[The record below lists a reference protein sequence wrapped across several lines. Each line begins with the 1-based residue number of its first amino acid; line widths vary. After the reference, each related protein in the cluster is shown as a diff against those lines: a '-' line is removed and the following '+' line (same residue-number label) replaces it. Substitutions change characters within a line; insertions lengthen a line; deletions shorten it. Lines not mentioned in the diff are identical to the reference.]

1 MVINSGSLLVL
12 KVEIDDMKIK
22 RKNLKAY
29 SLLELL
35 VTLVVFAVLMT
46 MITQVLLLS
55 IESGRKISVRSKVR
69 GDLSELVTMMRRDFR
84 NAGKI
89 DEDHC
94 GESIFYTNPING
106 QEIIKS
112 TNPTDACFFSVLG
125 TNYAWIYGD
134 NNQSLCPNGSICKLK
149 EDINNNYQLFYQ
161 SSDVLFFD
169 PGTTRF
175 ELQIFPKTN
184 DHTTQGIFLASLSAN
199 TPPGSKLDVTTQ
211 YRQISVF
218 TRNF

>member
-1 MVINSGSLLVL
+1 MVINSGSPLVL
-12 KVEIDDMKIK
+12 KVDIDDMKIK

-84 NAGKI
+84 NTGKI
-89 DEDHC
+89 DEGNC
-94 GESIFYTNPING
+94 GESISYINPVNG
-106 QEIIKS
+106 QEVTKS
-112 TNPTDACFFSVLG
+112 TDACFFSISG
-125 TNYAWIYGD
+125 TNYAWVYGE
-134 NNQSLCPNGSICKLK
+134 NNQPFCPNGSICKLK

-161 SSDVLFFD
+161 SSDILFFD
-169 PGTTRF
+169 PETTRF
-175 ELQIFPKTN
+175 ELQVFPQTN
-184 DHTTQGIFLASLSAN
+184 NNITQGIFLASLSAN

>member
-1 MVINSGSLLVL
+1 MVISFGNRSVL
-12 KVEIDDMKIK
+12 GVEIINMKIK
-22 RKNLKAY
+22 KKNLKAY

-55 IESGRKISVRSKVR
+55 VESGRKISVRSKVR
-69 GDLSELVTMMRRDFR
+69 GDLSELATMMRRDFR

-89 DEDHC
+89 DEGNC
-94 GESIFYTNPING
+94 GGSISYINPVNG
-106 QEIIKS
+106 QEVTKS
-112 TNPTDACFFSVLG
+112 TDACFFSISG
-125 TNYAWIYGD
+125 ANYAWVYGE
-134 NNQSLCPNGSICKLK
+134 NNQPLCPNGSICKLK

-161 SSDVLFFD
+161 SSEILFFD

-184 DHTTQGIFLASLSAN
+184 EHVTQGIFLASLSAN